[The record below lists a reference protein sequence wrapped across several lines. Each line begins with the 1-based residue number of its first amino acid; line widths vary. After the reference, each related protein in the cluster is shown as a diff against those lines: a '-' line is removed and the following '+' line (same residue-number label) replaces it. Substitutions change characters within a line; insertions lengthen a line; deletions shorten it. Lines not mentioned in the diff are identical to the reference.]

1 MDFVGAICATES
13 NLLDGKR
20 ESAAGITKKAL
31 ELHCDGMI
39 ITQEGGGH
47 ADVDLIFTNDALT
60 DAGIRT
66 VVIANEI
73 AGPDGILPPLVSFSS
88 KVDATISTGNNDQVI
103 ELDAMDK
110 SIGGDAISNGAHNAT
125 DGFKTPLGIMYTATN
140 QLGVSNMTTKAY

>member
-1 MDFVGAICATES
+1 MGAICATES

-20 ESAAGITKKAL
+20 ESAASITQKAL

-125 DGFKTPLGIMYTATN
+125 DSFKTPLGIMYTATN